1 MAAIPLRH
9 DVEYPSSDGQPMA
22 ESDLHRK
29 EMVDLIEALTRRY
42 RDAPDV
48 YVAGNLFL
56 YYRQGDPRSVVAPD
70 VFLVKGVPKGDRLTY
85 KLWEEGHAPSLVIEV
100 TSNSTRNEDLDRKK
114 RCYESLGIEEY
125 FLFDPTGDYLS
136 PRLQG
141 YRLVRNR
148 YEPIRP
154 RPDGSLD
161 SRTTGL
167 TLTVEER
174 HLRPIDTTTGERL
187 LRVNELGEGL
197 QEEKVMRQ
205 AAEDRV
211 QREAAARQAAEDRAR
226 RLEEELARLRA
237 QTL

>member
-1 MAAIPLRH
+1 MARMAAIPLRQ

-42 RDAPDV
+42 QDTPDV

-70 VFLVKGVPKGDRLTY
+70 VFLVKGVPKEDRLTY
-85 KLWEEGHAPSLVIEV
+85 KLWEEGCVHSLVIEV
-100 TSNSTRNEDLDRKK
+100 TSNSTRNEDLARKK
-114 RCYESLGIEEY
+114 RCYESLGVEEY
-125 FLFDPTGDYLS
+125 FLHDPEGDYLS

-141 YRLVRNR
+141 HRLAGSR

-154 RPDGSLD
+154 RSDGSLE

-167 TLTVEER
+167 TLTVEGL
-174 HLRPIDTTTGERL
+174 HLRLIDTVTGERL
-187 LRVNELGEGL
+187 LRVSELGDKL
-197 QEEKVMRQ
+197 R
-205 AAEDRV
+205 
-211 QREAAARQAAEDRAR
+211 AAEDRAR
-226 RLEEELARLRA
+226 GLEEELARLRA
-237 QTL
+237 EVDRR